1 MQIDC
6 HHGGAIPC
14 LRYRSSIP
22 MILEEI
28 RNFVRIE
35 ILDATRV
42 NYSVMNFSVSF
53 YEKSYLEIA
62 LLADVLK
69 AYVTFV
75 HLSLVFA
82 SLKN

>member
-1 MQIDC
+1 
-6 HHGGAIPC
+6 
-14 LRYRSSIP
+14 

-53 YEKSYLEIA
+53 YEKSYPEIA
-62 LLADVLK
+62 LLADVLRT
-69 AYVTFV
+69 YVAFV
-75 HLSLVFA
+75 HLL
-82 SLKN
+82 